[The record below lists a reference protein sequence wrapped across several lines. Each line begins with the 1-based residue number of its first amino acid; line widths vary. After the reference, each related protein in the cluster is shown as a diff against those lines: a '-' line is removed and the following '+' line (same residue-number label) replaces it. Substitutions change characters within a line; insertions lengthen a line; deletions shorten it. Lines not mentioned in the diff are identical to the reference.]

1 MEMKRILD
9 YIYPPR
15 CPVCDK
21 ISPEGICGVCRKNI
35 VRIGAV
41 FCMKCGKPLSDEER
55 EYCEDCRKRK
65 HSFDAG
71 RSLFSYKGDVR
82 RSLYRLKYGNKREY
96 AEVYG
101 KEMAL
106 TQGRWIR
113 QMKVTRIVP
122 VPLHPSRRRERGYNQ
137 AALIARELGRCTGI
151 PVEEDLLFRVRK
163 TAPLKTLTGQERRA
177 CLKDAFT
184 VTERIPAGENILLVD
199 DIYTT
204 GTTADAAAACLKKCG
219 CRRVFVVT
227 VAIGG

>member
-101 KEMAL
+101 REMAL
-106 TQGRWIR
+106 TLGRWIR

-137 AALIARELGRCTGI
+137 AALIAGNWGDVREFLLRKICFSASGR
-151 PVEEDLLFRVRK
+151 PPR
-163 TAPLKTLTGQERRA
+163 
-177 CLKDAFT
+177 
-184 VTERIPAGENILLVD
+184 
-199 DIYTT
+199 
-204 GTTADAAAACLKKCG
+204 
-219 CRRVFVVT
+219 
-227 VAIGG
+227 